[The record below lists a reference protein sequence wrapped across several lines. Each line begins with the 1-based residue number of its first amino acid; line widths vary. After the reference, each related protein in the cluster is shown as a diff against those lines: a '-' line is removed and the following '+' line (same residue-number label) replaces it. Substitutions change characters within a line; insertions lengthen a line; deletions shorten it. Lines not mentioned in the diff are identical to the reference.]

1 MDFGMTK
8 ILVEYLRVKPKRIGR
23 WTINLLE
30 DYDTLC
36 NANYMSIIA
45 NS

>member
-1 MDFGMTK
+1 MSKVQKNLG
-8 ILVEYLRVKPKRIGR
+8 

-36 NANYMSIIA
+36 NANNMGIIA